1 MVFSNEDIVN
11 TKGKIHKLPEKYR
24 HNKLIIII
32 VTTQAHVIL
41 YVQNQS
47 LTVDAFSHNRDNDT
61 FNSFRLFYFVSL
73 HAEKMIELTI
83 FEDMYQKDNTASIL
97 MFQK

>member
-32 VTTQAHVIL
+32 VTTQAQVIL
-41 YVQNQS
+41 YV
-47 LTVDAFSHNRDNDT
+47 
-61 FNSFRLFYFVSL
+61 
-73 HAEKMIELTI
+73 
-83 FEDMYQKDNTASIL
+83 
-97 MFQK
+97 